1 MRYSLC
7 LAATML
13 RALLSCC
20 LLGLTLAAGY
30 DAPQSCA
37 PSQNTFTV
45 TNTHVETAIDTVTV
59 YDYFMN
65 HKVLDVT
72 SVVLVPSP
80 LVPGQTVTPL
90 PVGGVPTTT
99 TTITS
104 TLFSTKYQ
112 TMHATAV
119 TTTTSRVVATK
130 VQVVSTVT
138 LTMTAVVPHPVTE
151 TLTTHDS
158 VTALSTVTVTTETT
172 SARVKIAAR
181 FSTLMA
187 TSEQVVPVPAT
198 TITTSTTT
206 STVEATV
213 TLTNHEL
220 VTLCYSPMITYQH

>member
-1 MRYSLC
+1 
-7 LAATML
+7 ML

-30 DAPQSCA
+30 DAPQPSCA
-37 PSQNTFTV
+37 PQQETITV

-59 YDYFMN
+59 YDYFLN

-80 LVPGQTVTPL
+80 LTAGQTVTPL
-90 PVGGVPTTT
+90 PVVDAPTTT
-99 TTITS
+99 TYITS
-104 TLFSTKYQ
+104 TVFSTKYQ
-112 TMHATAV
+112 TMHATAA
-119 TTTTSRVVATK
+119 TTTTSRLVATE

-138 LTMTAVVPHPVTE
+138 LTMTGVVPHPVTE

-158 VTALSTVTVTTETT
+158 VTALSTVTVTTKTT
-172 SARVKIAAR
+172 SADVRIAPR
-181 FSTLMA
+181 FSTLTV
-187 TSEQVVPVPAT
+187 TSEQVVPIPAT
-198 TITTSTTT
+198 TIATSTTT

-213 TLTNHEL
+213 TLTHHDL